1 MAQGAVTPEH
11 IAHLHPKTLVEKDR
25 HAAIASAIAALGAEK
40 LKPIYEHLNGVY
52 SYDDIKLVR
61 ALALII
67 NKQEV

>member
-1 MAQGAVTPEH
+1 M
-11 IAHLHPKTLVEKDR
+11 VEKEGKGGID
-25 HAAIASAIAALGAEK
+25 SAIAALGAEK